1 MCALCGVLGGK
12 DHWTEP
18 LKREGVYVR
27 AHDPAARR
35 RERTLR
41 ISEAN
46 TILGLFGLSLE
57 DWQGDSYILRTR
69 TGRSEIVADLAALWP
84 VAEKLAGRP
93 LDLLDPEVLARREAL
108 NACARRHGRADQRI
122 RRDRS

>member
-27 AHDPAARR
+27 FSEPAQRR

-41 ISEAN
+41 IAKAN
-46 TILGLFGLSLE
+46 VILGLFGLSLE
-57 DWQGDSYILRTR
+57 DWQADSYILRTR
-69 TGRSEIVADLAALWP
+69 TGKTEVVSDLAGLWLA
-84 VAEKLAGRP
+84 AERLAGRA
-93 LDLLDPEVLARREAL
+93 LDPLDPEVLERREQVD
-108 NACARRHGRADQRI
+108 G
-122 RRDRS
+122 